1 MLRRTLSID
10 SGFLRWFSHQIL
22 RAMDVVVVV
31 GSRFVSDV
39 IGRSKSRVDFG
50 CVGVG
55 GQALEAI
62 RLDGFMGLVTNRCK
76 GSWWWPFAS
85 FESSIRLLV
94 SFYPSAFAFYPS
106 ACVLLAVCLCL
117 SSVCL
122 CPSIRLILSLIRL
135 PVRFHP
141 SACVFPS
148 VCLCAY
154 IRLSV
159 RSNRT
164 FLFKLSIRSSNP
176 SIIPCTFPVLASTN
190 RLLSARYLKLTH
202 PPQTVHPISHGGRQ
216 VPGLGCYW
224 HRHPMAGS
232 YRARY
237 VETARAATEIAT
249 ERKLAKYTAILPAFS
264 FVSLAFETMAWL
276 SLIILA
282 TASH

>member
-1 MLRRTLSID
+1 MGSWDWSLTGVKGLGGDLLHLLSLP
-10 SGFLRWFSHQIL
+10 SVCLCPS
-22 RAMDVVVVV
+22 
-31 GSRFVSDV
+31 
-39 IGRSKSRVDFG
+39 
-50 CVGVG
+50 
-55 GQALEAI
+55 I
-62 RLDGFMGLVTNRCK
+62 RLNL
-76 GSWWWPFAS
+76 S
-85 FESSIRLLV
+85 FIRLLV
-94 SFYPSAFAFYPS
+94 RFHPSVFVF
-106 ACVLLAVCLCL
+106 L
-117 SSVCL
+117 SVCL

-216 VPGLGCYW
+216 VPGLGCY
-224 HRHPMAGS
+224 
-232 YRARY
+232 
-237 VETARAATEIAT
+237 
-249 ERKLAKYTAILPAFS
+249 
-264 FVSLAFETMAWL
+264 
-276 SLIILA
+276 
-282 TASH
+282 